1 MYNTKYLIPEWRTA
15 PRQAIRSGVG
25 AGLVMIGAEH
35 EDVVVLT
42 ADLAESTRVREFAE
56 HYPERFFDVG
66 VAEQNLI
73 GVSAGLANEGFVPYA
88 VSYATFS
95 PGRSWEQI
103 RVSVSLSKA
112 NVKIVGAHAGIATG
126 LNGPSHQATED
137 LAIMRVLPGMTVIV
151 PADYNQAKMAVAA
164 AYQHIGPVY
173 IRATRPDTPNFTKE
187 VPFEIGKA
195 QIYKEG
201 KDLTI
206 CACGIQVYD
215 SLMVAEEL
223 SREGIECEVINVSSI
238 KPIDSETI
246 LSSVAKTGKVIT
258 IEDHQIEGGMG
269 SSVAELVSAKYPV
282 LIKRIG
288 IENKFGKSGEFEDV
302 YKAYG
307 LDRASIKKSVVDWLH
322 PLSL

>member
-1 MYNTKYLIPEWRTA
+1 MYSENYLIPEWRTA
-15 PRQAIRSGVG
+15 EKKAIRSGVG
-25 AGLVMIGAEH
+25 EGLVAIGAEH

-42 ADLAESTRVREFAE
+42 ADLAESTRVREFADC
-56 HYPERFFDVG
+56 YPERFFDVG
-66 VAEQNLI
+66 VAEQNMI
-73 GVSAGLANEGFVPYA
+73 GVAAGLANERFVPFA

-103 RVSVSLSKA
+103 RVSVCLSKA

-137 LAIMRVLPGMTVIV
+137 MAIMRVLPEMKVIV
-151 PADYNQAKMAVAA
+151 PADYTQAKMAVAA
-164 AYQHIGPVY
+164 AYAHPGPVY
-173 IRATRPDTPNFTKE
+173 IRATRPETPNFTQE
-187 VPFEIGKA
+187 VIFEIGKA
-195 QIYKEG
+195 QIYREG
-201 KDLTI
+201 KDVTI

-215 SLMVAEEL
+215 SLVVAEEL

-246 LSSVAKTGKVIT
+246 LASAAKTRRVIT

-269 SSVAELVSAKYPV
+269 SAVSEIVSEKYPV
-282 LIKRIG
+282 PVKRIG
-288 IENKFGKSGEFEDV
+288 IVNKFGMSGEFGDM

-307 LDRASIKKSVVDWLH
+307 LDRVSIKKSVVDWLH
-322 PLSL
+322 GKL